1 MKHKFLFLLLFWG
14 MITIS
19 VSAQKV
25 NLDFRQVKLSKVFN
39 AITEQT
45 GLTVAYTRPTVNP
58 DKLVTVRAQNE
69 DLSTVLA
76 RLFNDDALV
85 EYEIGNGKIYLKKKT
100 DSKNVKAT
108 KKVITLEGKVVGVDG
123 EPLIGA
129 TVMVKGSEYAGV
141 TTDLNGNYTLTNV
154 PENSIVTVSY
164 IGYQGI
170 ELSATDKTLSH
181 IVLREDNKLL
191 DEVIVVGYGVQK
203 KSDITGSVS
212 SLKREEILSA
222 PAADMSS
229 ALQGRVAGVFV
240 QNGTGGPS
248 IRIRGSNSLSYGND
262 PLVIVDGIPGGLGMN
277 PNEIVSVEVL
287 KDAAATSIYGASGAN
302 GVILVTTKRGEA
314 GAMRVSY
321 NTFVSFK
328 EIAKKLPAMNAT
340 EYATVFEEAREETG
354 QRPFFSAEDIAALGK
369 GTDWQDE
376 IFNTGFS
383 HHHNL
388 SVSGGTEKIKY
399 YVNANYVNSEGYV
412 GVGTW
417 NRGYNFQSKFSIQA
431 NKRLKFDLNTS
442 LGYGANKNMD
452 AGGAVMSAMQW
463 SPTKSIYAEDG
474 TYSQPGGGVGPVG
487 LFNPVAIANEVN
499 NGGESGSVHAD
510 LRAEYQLFDFLKISS
525 ILRYDFLGKE
535 GWWLDRQ
542 VVNNGPA
549 SEVGGSH
556 ENYMM
561 YNLTSI
567 NTLVFDKAFGKH
579 NVQATL
585 VYEGSKGGDSST
597 SAEGKGFPLAFG
609 VYGLQYG
616 PNARQG
622 TAGASGGNTQSFMG
636 RLNYSYDNRYM
647 ASISGRRDGAP
658 QLAEGNKYEN
668 FAAFSLGWN
677 IMNEA
682 FMEDYKDVI
691 HELKLR
697 GSYGSVGN
705 AAVPAYS
712 SHMMLYSAFDP
723 ITGKRAL
730 TVAQLANENLKWE
743 RTTELNIGID
753 SRFWGGRL
761 SITAEYY
768 KKKTKDLLMYQK
780 LPIVLGV
787 PEALVNIGSVSNEGI
802 DFSISGTP
810 VSLKNFKWDINYVM
824 GYNKN
829 KILKLDGISNTL
841 VSGAGLSGTV
851 GSFVQMV
858 GEPMSTFLGYEFAGV
873 WKSWESEQAAVYGA
887 KPGDAKYVD
896 KNKDKKIDKED
907 IGIIGNGQPD
917 LNFGINNTFRIYDF
931 DLNIFFQGATGNDVY
946 NQNRIRREAYT
957 SDAFPTN
964 PIIKQ
969 HWTPQN
975 ETDIPAFSGKEYLN
989 SSRWIEN
996 GSYLRLKNLT
1006 VGYRVPSFFLKKLG
1020 VSSLRIYASAENL
1033 WTLTDFS
1040 DYDPEYIG
1048 RDTEAGIYYGAFPS
1062 TKNYIVGLDITF

>member
-1 MKHKFLFLLLFWG
+1 MKHKFLFSALFCLAFAL
-14 MITIS
+14 S
-19 VSAQKV
+19 AAAQKV
-25 NLDFRQVKLSKVFN
+25 TLDFRQVKLATVFN

-45 GLTVAYTRPTVNP
+45 GLTIAFTRPTVNP

-69 DLSTVLA
+69 ELSTVLK
-76 RLFNDDALV
+76 RLFKNETQI
-85 EYEIGNGKIYLKKKT
+85 EYEIGNGKVYLKKKAEPQ
-100 DSKNVKAT
+100 NVT
-108 KKVITLEGKVVGVDG
+108 VGKKSITLKGKVVGVDD
-123 EPLIGA
+123 ELLIGA
-129 TVMVKGSEYAGV
+129 TIVVKGNEEQGI
-141 TTDLNGNYTLTNV
+141 TTDLDGNYTLANV
-154 PENSIVTVSY
+154 PTNGVIVVSY
-164 IGYQGI
+164 IGYQSV
-170 ELSATDKTLSH
+170 ELKATDQTLAH
-181 IVLREDNKLL
+181 VVLREDSKLL
-191 DEVIVVGYGVQK
+191 EEVVVVGYGAQK
-203 KSDITGSVS
+203 RSDITGSVS

-240 QNGTGGPS
+240 QNGNDGPS

-262 PLVIVDGIPGGLGMN
+262 PLVVVDGIPGGLGMN

-314 GAMRVSY
+314 GTMRVSY
-321 NTFVSFK
+321 NTFVSSK
-328 EIAKKLPAMNAT
+328 KVAKKLPVMNAT

-354 QRPFFSAEDIAALGK
+354 QRPFFLPEDIVAMGK

-383 HHHNL
+383 QHHNL
-388 SVSGGTEKIKY
+388 SVSGGTEKIRY
-399 YVNANYVNSEGYV
+399 YVNANYVNSEGFV

-463 SPTKSIYAEDG
+463 SPTKTIYAEDG
-474 TYSQPGGGVGPVG
+474 TYTQPGGGVGPVG
-487 LFNPVAIANEVN
+487 LYNPVAIGNEVN
-499 NGGESGSVHAD
+499 NGSESGSVHAD
-510 LRAEYQLFDFLKISS
+510 LRAEYQLFDFLKFSS

-535 GWWLDRQ
+535 GWYLERQ

-561 YNLTSI
+561 FNLTSI

-616 PNARQG
+616 PVARQG

-636 RLNYSYDNRYM
+636 RINYSYDNRYM

-658 QLAEGNKYEN
+658 QLAEGHKYEN

-677 IMNEA
+677 LMNEA

-712 SHMMLYSAFDP
+712 SHMKLYSAFDP
-723 ITGKRAL
+723 VTGKRAL

-743 RTTELNIGID
+743 RTTETNIGID

-768 KKKTKDLLMYQK
+768 KKKTTDLLMFQK
-780 LPIVLGV
+780 LPVVLGV
-787 PEALVNIGSVSNEGI
+787 PESLVNIGSVSNEGF

-810 VSLKNFKWDINYVM
+810 VSLKNFKWDVNYVM

-829 KILKLDGISNTL
+829 KILKLDGVSNTL

-858 GEPMSTFLGYEFAGV
+858 GEPMSTFLGYEFDGV
-873 WKSWESEQAAVYGA
+873 WKSWEAEQATVYGA

-896 KNKDKKIDKED
+896 RNNDKKIDKED
-907 IGIIGNGQPD
+907 IDIIGNGQPD
-917 LNFGINNTFRIYDF
+917 LNFGLNNTFKIYDF
-931 DLNIFFQGATGNDVY
+931 DLNIFIQGVTGNDVY

-969 HWTPQN
+969 HWTPDN
-975 ETDIPAFSGKEYLN
+975 ESNIPAFSGKEYLN

-996 GSYLRLKNLT
+996 GSYLRLKNITL
-1006 VGYRVPSFFLKKLG
+1006 GYRVPQSFLKKLG

-1033 WTLTDFS
+1033 WTITNFS

-1048 RDTEAGIYYGAFPS
+1048 RDTNSGIYYGAFPS
-1062 TKNYIVGLDITF
+1062 TKNYIVGLDISF